1 MYARHGYGV
10 LLLDRRG
17 EGKSD
22 GEGNLFGWG
31 GEKDINAAVDFLKTR
46 PDVDPDRIGAIGF
59 SVGGEMLL
67 EAAAKNKALAAVVSE
82 GAGTRTFH
90 EDVRE
95 VSGPELWMGYPIL
108 AAKTA
113 ATALFSNTMPPE
125 QLTTLVPQIAPRP
138 IFLIWTPVSGSET
151 MNPVYRR
158 LAGGNASIWEIPEAQ
173 HMQGINTRPQEYEQR
188 VIGFFDD
195 ALLGK

>member
-1 MYARHGYGV
+1 M
-10 LLLDRRG
+10 
-17 EGKSD
+17 
-22 GEGNLFGWG
+22 
-31 GEKDINAAVDFLKTR
+31 R

-67 EAAAKNKALAAVVSE
+67 EAAAKNKDLAAVVSE
-82 GAGTRTFH
+82 GAGTRTFR
-90 EDVRE
+90 EDVQE
-95 VSGPELWMGYPIL
+95 FSGPELWTGYPIL

-113 ATALFSNTMPPE
+113 AIALFSNTMPPE

-138 IFLIWTPVSGSET
+138 ILLIWTPVSGSEG
-151 MNPVYRR
+151 MNPVYQR
-158 LAGGNASIWEIPEAQ
+158 LAGDNASIWKIPEAQ

-195 ALLGK
+195 ALLDK